1 MQIRHDA
8 NLTIDSQM
16 LNKIRK
22 RVSPLLNQTFMNRYT
37 DDSLLKLFNEVAYSN
52 NRNYEIS

>member
-1 MQIRHDA
+1 
-8 NLTIDSQM
+8 M

>member
-1 MQIRHDA
+1 
-8 NLTIDSQM
+8 M

-52 NRNYEIS
+52 NMKYHDVVNLSKLGYVT